1 MTRHQKRLGEM
12 AEAVESRTE
21 VFNGREGARGWEQG
35 TSAEADCE
43 GLGWDLVVPLGRP
56 VLSAQPAAALET
68 DPTHGCKVWWEAEFG
83 VH

>member
-1 MTRHQKRLGEM
+1 M

-35 TSAEADCE
+35 TCTEAHCE
-43 GLGWDLVVPLGRP
+43 GLGWDLFVHFIAVPLGRP
-56 VLSAQPAAALET
+56 VLSAQPAVALET
-68 DPTHGCKVWWEAEFG
+68 DPTHGCKVWWEAEFE